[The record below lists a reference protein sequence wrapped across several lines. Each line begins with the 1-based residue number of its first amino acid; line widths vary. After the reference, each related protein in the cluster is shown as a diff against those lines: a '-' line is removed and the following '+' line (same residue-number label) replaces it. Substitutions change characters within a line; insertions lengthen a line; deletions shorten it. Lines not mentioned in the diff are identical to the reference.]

1 VAARTVAVLGTGIMG
16 APIAR
21 NLAAARV
28 EVRAWN
34 RTREKAEAL
43 AEDGVEVAG
52 SPGEAAEGA
61 DAVIT
66 MLADG
71 DAVRAV
77 AQEALEASGG
87 AVWLQTSTV
96 GLAETRELAQLADA
110 ANVQFVDSPLL
121 GTKGPAEQA
130 KLTVLASGPDEA
142 REPSDRV
149 FEAIGQKT
157 LWLGQAGAGT
167 RMKLV
172 LNGWLLALTSALGES
187 LALAQGLGVEPATF
201 LEILDGAPMGSP
213 YAQTKGRLI
222 LEDRLDE
229 VSFPLRLAE
238 KDARL
243 VAEAATLEAGLE
255 PELAPAVQALFA
267 KAVARGHGGRDMAA
281 VYRAS
286 TAG

>member
-1 VAARTVAVLGTGIMG
+1 MG

-21 NLAAARV
+21 NLAAAHL

-52 SPGEAAEGA
+52 SPSEAAEGA

-77 AQEALEASGG
+77 AQEALEAAGG

-96 GLAETRELAQLADA
+96 ALAETRELAQLAYA

-142 REPSDRV
+142 RESSDRV
-149 FEAIGQKT
+149 FEAIGQRI

-172 LNGWLLALTSALGES
+172 LSGWLLALTSALGES
-187 LALAQGLGVEPATF
+187 LALAQGLGVEPVTF

-229 VSFPLRLAE
+229 VSFPLRLAA

-243 VAEAATLEAGLE
+243 VAEAATLE

-267 KAVARGHGGRDMAA
+267 NAVARGHGERDMAA

-286 TAG
+286 TAE